1 MRKIGLRHILVL
13 GDWYAIQVLGSG
25 EVELKFA
32 YGRMLTKDMLCTSFI
47 WKKSLG
53 KPDSFVP

>member
-13 GDWYAIQVLGSG
+13 GDWYTIQVLGSG

-47 WKKSLG
+47 WKKLLE
-53 KPDSFVP
+53 KPDNFVP